1 MALEYSIVAEPSMI
15 VLRVSGIPDRDSIT
29 EMWRAV
35 AAAGDK
41 YDCRDVLGLSTT
53 ERPVELAVAIDAE
66 KIFMN
71 AGISNDYRIAWVN
84 PNAAAS
90 VMINLI
96 EEVLKNR
103 KLADGRGFADEQ
115 SARRWLAGN
124 D

>member
-124 D
+124 V